1 MLVSSP
7 KAPGRRHLKRNV
19 AIAVA
24 VLVVLSVSVVEVVG
38 YVFGVTGCPGCPPN
52 LAIIST
58 TCSHASGE
66 CIMLVAN
73 RAVPPQGTITGA
85 GPAANFTLNGGP
97 VSVPYGGQASVT
109 VLLSGVPTGHA
120 ATGYLTQ
127 ADGPNL
133 AFTAVVQ

>member
-1 MLVSSP
+1 M
-7 KAPGRRHLKRNV
+7 
-19 AIAVA
+19 AIAAA
-24 VLVVLSVSVVEVVG
+24 VLVVLSVSAVEVVD
-38 YVFGVTGCPGCPPN
+38 YVFDVTGCPGCPAT
-52 LAIIST
+52 LAITSA

-66 CIMLVAN
+66 CILTVAN
-73 RAVPPQGTITGA
+73 PGGPGQGTITGA

>member
-1 MLVSSP
+1 M
-7 KAPGRRHLKRNV
+7 
-19 AIAVA
+19 
-24 VLVVLSVSVVEVVG
+24 VLSVSAVEVVD

-52 LAIIST
+52 LAVIST

-66 CIMLVAN
+66 CIMIVAN
-73 RAVPPQGTITGA
+73 RAVPDQGTITGA
-85 GPAANFTLNGGP
+85 GPAANFTLSGGP
-97 VSVPYGGQASVT
+97 VSVPFGGQATVT
-109 VLLSGVPTGHA
+109 VLLSGVPVGHA